1 VGLWDKILSIRLK
14 LRDLLT
20 LILYIDVSKID
31 KARRKK
37 LRRITTGVVLIAISG
52 VVLIVMVLKENASVG
67 AMIFVGLMMLAFSV
81 VGVRLG
87 YKIIPDE

>member
-1 VGLWDKILSIRLK
+1 MK